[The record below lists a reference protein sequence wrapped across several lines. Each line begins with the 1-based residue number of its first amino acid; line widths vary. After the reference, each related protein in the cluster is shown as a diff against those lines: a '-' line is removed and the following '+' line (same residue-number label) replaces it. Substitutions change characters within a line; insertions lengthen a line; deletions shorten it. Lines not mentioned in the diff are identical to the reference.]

1 MKKERFKNPPTLL
14 TRSLLRTGREPRR
27 DNPFPQKNSLPRRV
41 QIIFPDFRQKIF
53 EIRLKKEPKGFAM
66 AGKGRSCSLCCRS
79 VHETDGWYDKWG
91 FKCSNCQ
98 AAIDK
103 KIIPGSL
110 CGDWDHKKYMTDSTL
125 SWKTGLHIQTIRK
138 LIRKDKIRARQIPNG
153 CHRTNC
159 HRGRSHVG
167 PSHLNCY
174 KLYLCLVNESSYW

>member
-1 MKKERFKNPPTLL
+1 
-14 TRSLLRTGREPRR
+14 
-27 DNPFPQKNSLPRRV
+27 
-41 QIIFPDFRQKIF
+41 
-53 EIRLKKEPKGFAM
+53 M

-98 AAIDK
+98 ATIDK

-125 SWKTGLHIQTIRK
+125 SWKTGLHMQTIRK

-153 CHRTNC
+153 
-159 HRGRSHVG
+159 
-167 PSHLNCY
+167 PS
-174 KLYLCLVNESSYW
+174 LVLFKDNPDLRNVIEAEKTTKYQA